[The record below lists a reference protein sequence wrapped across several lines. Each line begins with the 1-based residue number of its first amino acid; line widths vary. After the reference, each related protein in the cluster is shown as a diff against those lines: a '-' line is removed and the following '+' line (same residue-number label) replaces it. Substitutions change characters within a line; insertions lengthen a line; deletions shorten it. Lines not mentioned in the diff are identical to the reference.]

1 MKLTNLFFAVIF
13 PLLLISC
20 DHPSQEDSLIIGTA
34 ADNPNYE
41 FIQEGQIMGFDID
54 LINAIGA
61 KLGKKIIIKNL
72 DFNGL
77 LAALAGKNVDMVIA
91 GLSVTEERKKHVS
104 FSDNYLSTK
113 LSVLHRKSD
122 DFKES
127 KDLDNKI
134 IGVQLGTT
142 WAIIAQDLSK
152 EINIKINYLS
162 NNLMLVEELKSKVV
176 DAVILETSQSKKF
189 IENNQELTSF
199 ELTEFS
205 SEFAIAL
212 PKDSELVDS
221 VNKAIMELTK
231 DGTINNIT
239 KKWLLQR

>member
-1 MKLTNLFFAVIF
+1 MKLTNLLFIIIF

-20 DHPSQEDSLIIGTA
+20 GEQSRDGNLIVGTA

-41 FIQEGQIMGFDID
+41 FIQEGQIVGFDID
-54 LINAIGA
+54 LINAIGE
-61 KLGKKIIIKNL
+61 KLGKKIIIKNF

-77 LAALAGKNVDMVIA
+77 LAALAGKNIDMVIA
-91 GLSVTEERKKHVS
+91 GLSVTEERKNHVS
-104 FSDNYLSTK
+104 FSNSYLSTK

-122 DFKES
+122 NFTSS

-152 EINIKINYLS
+152 QINIKINYLS
-162 NNLMLVEELKSKVV
+162 NNLMLVEELKSNVV
-176 DAVILETSQSKKF
+176 DAVIVETSQSRKF

-199 ELTEFS
+199 DLPAFS

-212 PKDSELVDS
+212 PKNSELVNN
-221 VNKAIMELTK
+221 VNKAITELTK
-231 DGTINNIT
+231 DGTINNLT
-239 KKWLLQR
+239 KKWLQR